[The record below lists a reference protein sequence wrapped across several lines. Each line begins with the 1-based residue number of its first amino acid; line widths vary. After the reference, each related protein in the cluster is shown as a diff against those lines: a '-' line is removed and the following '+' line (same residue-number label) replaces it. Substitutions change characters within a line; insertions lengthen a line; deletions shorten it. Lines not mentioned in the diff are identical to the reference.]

1 MDTARELYALRHRL
15 AALAPLVEAPT
26 ELFTLGAGPVDRAL
40 GGGLGRGA
48 LHEIFPHAAG
58 DGAAATGFAIALACR
73 AGTGTSMDAGGARP
87 LVWVRE
93 RRASERLG
101 HVYAQGL
108 AEFGLDPERM
118 TLAVAPDTLSALRA
132 GHEASRCAALGA
144 VILEIHGTARELD
157 HTATRRLSLAAEE
170 SGVPVL
176 MLRIGAV
183 PQASAARSRW
193 LIAARA
199 SQPAERRGLLG
210 RPAFRA
216 EIDKHRTVS
225 RGTGFFLEWDHA
237 GASFAVPA
245 LPGAVV
251 SPVHDRPAAPAR
263 RGRRAQA
270 G

>member
-1 MDTARELYALRHRL
+1 MDTARDLYALRHTL
-15 AALAPLVEAPT
+15 AALAPLVDTPSA
-26 ELFTLGAGPVDRAL
+26 LFPLGAEPVDRAL

-48 LHEIFPHAAG
+48 LHEIFPLGAG

-73 AGTGTSMDAGGARP
+73 AGGGGRP

-93 RRASERLG
+93 RKASETLG

-108 AEFGLDPERM
+108 AEFGLNPEGL
-118 TLAVAPDTLSALRA
+118 TLVAAPDTVSALRA

-144 VILEIHGTARELD
+144 VILEIHGAARGLD
-157 HTATRRLSLAAEE
+157 HTATRRLSLATEE
-170 SGVPVL
+170 SGVPVFL
-176 MLRIGAV
+176 LRIGAV
-183 PQASAARSRW
+183 PQTSAARSRW

-199 SQPAERRGLLG
+199 SQPAERTGLLG
-210 RPAFRA
+210 RPAFWA
-216 EIDKHRTVS
+216 EIDKHRTVP
-225 RGTGFFLEWDHA
+225 RGTGFLLEWDHA

-263 RGRRAQA
+263 RGRRAAA